1 MSWVSWPRSTRSA
14 RSGQAQVVTDIN
26 ENIIREV
33 CLPLGLVDVK
43 VAAVDD
49 IWSVLKFVIPLKN
62 R

>member
-14 RSGQAQVVTDIN
+14 RAGQAPVVTDIN

-43 VAAVDD
+43 VVSIDET
-49 IWSVLKFVIPLKN
+49 WSAL
-62 R
+62 